1 MQNDLRAEQLRRLPA
16 VHRLL
21 DHPVCREL
29 AEEFSHKL
37 ISDTAGEVIG
47 SVRARILGGE
57 TEADLSMDG
66 LAFQVAHAVRNRFQP
81 HYRAVINATGV
92 VLHTNLGRAPLAD
105 AAVEAIERTARGYT
119 NLELNL
125 ATGERGSRYDHVEQL
140 ICQLTG
146 AEAALVVNNN
156 AAAVMLILNEMA
168 KGKKVVISRG
178 QLVEIGGSF
187 RVSEVM
193 RASGAE
199 LVEVGTTNKTHE
211 YDYERAIDEDTGLIL
226 RVHTSNFRVVG
237 FTYQPELG
245 DLVALSHA
253 RNVPVYEDLGSGSLI
268 DMRRHGIGDEPTVGE
283 SVRAGVDIVSFSGDK
298 MLGGTQAGII
308 VGKQEYIRRLKKNQM
323 TRALRVDKLT
333 LAALEATLRL
343 YLDEEKAKQDVPTV
357 RMLLRTPDE
366 MRPDAERLQQGLASV
381 FGDRAEV
388 ALEAG
393 LSQVGGGSLP
403 TEELPSWHVTVR
415 TRAFSLNELEQR
427 LRHVALPVMTMLKK
441 EAMHFDVRTIFPRE
455 IGAVIASVR
464 DAFEQTGGMEH
475 VE

>member
-1 MQNDLRAEQLRRLPA
+1 MPNELRSDLLRRLPA

-21 DHPVCREL
+21 EHPICLDLAREYSHALIAEAAGQAIEHLRQLIL
-29 AEEFSHKL
+29 ADK
-37 ISDTAGEVIG
+37 IDV
-47 SVRARILGGE
+47 
-57 TEADLSMDG
+57 DLDRER
-66 LAFQVAHAVRNRFQP
+66 LAHQVAHLVRERFEP
-81 HYRAVINATGV
+81 HYRPVINATGV

-105 AAVEAIERTARGYT
+105 AAVAAIERTARGYT

-125 ATGERGSRYDHVEQL
+125 ATGERGSRYDHVEEL

-146 AEAALVVNNN
+146 AEAAMVVNNN
-156 AAAVMLILNEMA
+156 AAAVLLILTEMA
-168 KGKKVVISRG
+168 KGRKVVISRG

-211 YDYERAIDEDTGLIL
+211 YDYERAIDDETGLIL

-237 FTYQPELG
+237 FTYQPELSG
-245 DLVALSHA
+245 LVALAHA
-253 RNVPVYEDLGSGSLI
+253 RNVPVYEDLGSGSLV
-268 DMRRHGIGDEPTVGE
+268 DLRHHGVGDEPTVGE

-298 MLGGTQAGII
+298 LLGGTQAGII
-308 VGKQEYIRRLKKNQM
+308 VGKQEYIRRLKKNQL

-343 YLDEEKAKQDVPTV
+343 YLDEEKAKAEIPTV
-357 RMLLRTPDE
+357 HLLLRKQAE
-366 MRPDAERLQQGLASV
+366 MRPEAERLQAGLLNI
-381 FGDRAEV
+381 FGDRAV
-388 ALEAG
+388 VKLEEG
-393 LSQVGGGSLP
+393 MSQVGGGSLP

-415 TRAFSLNELEQR
+415 SRDFSLNELEHN
-427 LRHVALPVMTMLKK
+427 LRHSPMPVMTMIKK

-455 IGAVIASVR
+455 IGAVVSSVR
-464 DAFEQTGGMEH
+464 DAFERIG
-475 VE
+475 